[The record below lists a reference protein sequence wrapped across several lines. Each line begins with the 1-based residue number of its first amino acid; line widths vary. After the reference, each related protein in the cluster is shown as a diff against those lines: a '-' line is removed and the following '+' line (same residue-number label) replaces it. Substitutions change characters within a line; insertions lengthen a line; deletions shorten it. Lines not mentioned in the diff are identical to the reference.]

1 MLIARSL
8 ALALRSP
15 TVSRHPLGS
24 QVTLVD
30 RMTWLSML
38 CAGDEDWLPCH
49 GVAAA
54 SVDDIGVGKLAHFGS

>member
-24 QVTLVD
+24 QVTLAD
-30 RMTWLSML
+30 SMTRLSRL
-38 CAGDEDWLPCH
+38 CAGDEDWLSCH

-54 SVDDIGVGKLAHFGS
+54 SVDDVGEGKLAHLG